1 MPYGLG
7 RALSSTT
14 ISLKTYTG
22 EQVRVLGTI
31 HVNVKYQATVAT
43 LPLLVTEANGP
54 SLFGR
59 NWLAALHLNVEH
71 LNLMQQNKPLE
82 EVLARHAAVFS

>member
-1 MPYGLG
+1 M
-7 RALSSTT
+7 
-14 ISLKTYTG
+14 
-22 EQVRVLGTI
+22 RVLGTI